1 MSFAL
6 GNLSLDVFHR
16 FFRQRSFLEKAFFL
30 VTFIWILIAFV
41 GLNVFLRSLSLAL
54 LIGNLF
60 LLAIERTI
68 LFQREKIFWQKNVFF
83 PIAFRTFLFYI
94 PVLLHVNSKVLDAKF
109 LIFNIPLPF
118 WELERDIL
126 ALILLTATLA
136 RSIDPRLLVR
146 FKDPVNF
153 LLRSFRGI
161 WLTSLALLIIASA
174 GYFAIMDP
182 SSIFFPFIQR
192 PMLEYL
198 VLGGLFANII
208 SGLAPLGSWK
218 KIAREDVWNR
228 MRGTLFERVRDS
240 FIESFLILFVLILL
254 GWVGISNVVFGAGF
268 TSAEV
273 WVTVTIILL
282 IGGLVLFLPNRKL
295 REKVPLDSVIGGLD
309 PAVKKNVSRLGG
321 IIQSLRTENAREVFM
336 LPEDRSIIKQ
346 GETDFKVKKG
356 TLAVPVSTDDPDDA
370 TAIIFVGKGEL
381 KTRNKVREV
390 DGPTTVILTKE
401 EWRELKEKF
410 IPQNWQELI
419 RTLSLPS
426 LIERAINEIKR
437 WEGPENLFTQLSRMA
452 AGESLNGKYFIKDSK
467 EGTRISLPGFRM
479 FEDRNV
485 TMVRIVNLFQMVE
498 ARGFGEYVRL
508 PFLQI
513 IDTKKYSVVST
524 PIFAILDA
532 KECEVVNI
540 LGYNITEGDT
550 RNLKALIEE
559 IKADALRF
567 EGLIN
572 TMLQRILLDPEM
584 HFISTRALDGK
595 PLHLLTSGD
604 ETYIDDEASRKAIKK
619 HPRSTDFQ
627 TNKIRKKLGPFKL
640 EVDKIETSKPEPTS
654 RTKYTSSER
663 EYGFKIK
670 TEEDQP
676 ELPFVRRSKPIITPV
691 PSSTSTDKVIDI
703 ESTPICPLCGDP
715 ITDKSTICP
724 YCQKEFHREHFLH
737 WIRSKGYCPECGNKF
752 RNDDKDNKG
761 ADKKDKE
768 ESLGDSFFI

>member
-6 GNLSLDVFHR
+6 GNLSLDVFNR

-30 VTFIWILIAFV
+30 VTLIWILIAFV
-41 GLNVFLRSLSLAL
+41 GLNVFLRSLSLTL

-68 LFQREKIFWQKNVFF
+68 LFQREKIFWQKNIFF

-94 PVLLHVNSKVLDAKF
+94 PVLLHINSKVLDLKF
-109 LIFNIPLPF
+109 LIFDIPLPF
-118 WELERDIL
+118 WQLERDIL
-126 ALILLTATLA
+126 ALILLIATLA
-136 RSIDPRLLVR
+136 RSIDPRLLIR
-146 FKDPVNF
+146 FRDPVNF
-153 LLRSFRGI
+153 LLRAFRGI

-174 GYFAIMDP
+174 GYFADIHP
-182 SSIFFPFIQR
+182 SSIFYFFIQR

-198 VLGGLFANII
+198 VLGGLCANII
-208 SGLAPLGSWK
+208 SGLAPLGRWEK
-218 KIAREDVWNR
+218 LARQDVWNR

-240 FIESFLILFVLILL
+240 FIESFLIVFVLILL
-254 GWVGISNVVFGAGF
+254 RWIGISTVVFGAEF

-282 IGGLVLFLPNRKL
+282 IGGLLLFLPNRKL
-295 REKVPLDSVIGGLD
+295 RQKIPPDSLIGGLD
-309 PAVKKNVSRLGG
+309 PAVQKNVSRLGG
-321 IIQSLRTENAREVFM
+321 IIQNLRAENAREVFL
-336 LPEDRSIIKQ
+336 LPEDRNIIKQ
-346 GETDFKVKKG
+346 GETNFRANKG
-356 TLAVPVSTDDPDDA
+356 TLAVPIPTDDPNDA

-381 KTRNKVREV
+381 KTRNKVREI

-419 RTLSLPS
+419 RTTLPS
-426 LIERAINEIKR
+426 LIERAIIEIKK

-452 AGESLNGKYFIKDSK
+452 TGESLNGKYFIKDSR

-485 TMVRIVNLFQMVE
+485 TMVRILNLFQMVE
-498 ARGFGEYVRL
+498 ARGIGEYVRL

-550 RNLKALIEE
+550 RNLAALIEE

-595 PLHLLTSGD
+595 PLHLLTSGEDTYVD
-604 ETYIDDEASRKAIKK
+604 EESSTKAIKK
-619 HPRSTDFQ
+619 RLEPADVQTD
-627 TNKIRKKLGPFKL
+627 KIRKKLGPFKL
-640 EVDKIETSKPEPTS
+640 EVDKIGRSKPEPID
-654 RTKYTSSER
+654 RPKYTSLEKER
-663 EYGFKIK
+663 GFKIK

-676 ELPFVRRSKPIITPV
+676 EVSFIKRSKPIITPV
-691 PSSTSTDKVIDI
+691 PSSVSTDKVIDI
-703 ESTPICPLCGDP
+703 ESAPICPLCGDP

-737 WIRSKGYCPECGNKF
+737 WIRSKGFCPECGKKF
-752 RNDDKDNKG
+752 RSDNKG
-761 ADKKDKE
+761 TDEEKE
-768 ESLGDSFFI
+768 KSFGDSFFI

>member
-30 VTFIWILIAFV
+30 VTLIWILIAFV
-41 GLNVFLRSLSLAL
+41 GLNVFLRSLSLTI

-60 LLAIERTI
+60 LLALERTI
-68 LFQREKIFWQKNVFF
+68 LFQREKIFWQKNIFF
-83 PIAFRTFLFYI
+83 PIAFRTFLLYI
-94 PVLLHVNSKVLDAKF
+94 PILLHVNSKVLDAKF
-109 LIFNIPLPF
+109 LIFDIPLPF
-118 WELERDIL
+118 WQLERDIL
-126 ALILLTATLA
+126 ALILLIAILV
-136 RSIDPRLLVR
+136 RSTDPRLLIR

-153 LLRSFRGI
+153 LLRAFRGI
-161 WLTSLALLIIASA
+161 WLTSLTLLIIASA
-174 GYFAIMDP
+174 GYFADIHP
-182 SSIFFPFIQR
+182 SSIFYFFIQR

-198 VLGGLFANII
+198 VLGGLCANII
-208 SGLAPLGSWK
+208 SGLAPLGSWEK
-218 KIAREDVWNR
+218 LAREDVWNR

-254 GWVGISNVVFGAGF
+254 RWIGISNVSFLPGF
-268 TSAEV
+268 TSAEI

-282 IGGLVLFLPNRKL
+282 IGGLLLFLPNRKL
-295 REKVPLDSVIGGLD
+295 RERIPPDSLIGGLD
-309 PAVKKNVSRLGG
+309 PAVKKNVSRLEG
-321 IIQSLRTENAREVFM
+321 IIQSLKAENAREVFL
-336 LPEDRSIIKQ
+336 LPEDKSIIKQ
-346 GETDFKVKKG
+346 GETSFKANKG
-356 TLAVPVSTDDPDDA
+356 TLAVPIPTDDPNEA
-370 TAIIFVGKGEL
+370 TAIVFIGKGEL
-381 KTRNKVREV
+381 KTRNKVREI
-390 DGPTTVILTKE
+390 DEPTTVILTKE

-426 LIERAINEIKR
+426 LIERALIEMKK

-452 AGESLNGKYFIKDSK
+452 AGESLSGKYFIKDSK
-467 EGTRISLPGFRM
+467 EGTRVSLPGFRM

-485 TMVRIVNLFQMVE
+485 TMVRILNFFQMVE
-498 ARGFGEYVRL
+498 VRGIGEYVRL

-550 RNLKALIEE
+550 RNLAALVEE
-559 IKADALRF
+559 IKTDALRF

-584 HFISTRALDGK
+584 HFISTRALDGR

-604 ETYIDDEASRKAIKK
+604 ETYVDEESSPKAKLLG
-619 HPRSTDFQ
+619 PTDVQ
-627 TNKIRKKLGPFKL
+627 SDKIRKKLGPFKL
-640 EVDKIETSKPEPTS
+640 EVDKIERTKPEPIS
-654 RTKYTSSER
+654 RPKHTSSKKER
-663 EYGFKIK
+663 GFKIK

-676 ELPFVRRSKPIITPV
+676 GVSFSRRSKPIITPV
-691 PSSTSTDKVIDI
+691 PSSISTHKVIDI
-703 ESTPICPLCGDP
+703 ESSPICPLCGDP

-752 RNDDKDNKG
+752 RNDNKG
-761 ADKKDKE
+761 KDEKDE
-768 ESLGDSFFI
+768 EKSSRDPFFI